1 MMRVWR
7 YPLTNSIDPDD
18 PDLTVV
24 LQPRPSDGCK
34 KVSYLLLQP
43 LHQAIRGGR
52 SNTPPLLTGWCFCR
66 WNGGCRPSARGLRT
80 DLQLG
85 VTGGW
90 I

>member
-1 MMRVWR
+1 MRVSR

-43 LHQAIRGGR
+43 LHQAIRGGEAI
-52 SNTPPLLTGWCFCR
+52 PL
-66 WNGGCRPSARGLRT
+66 PS
-80 DLQLG
+80 
-85 VTGGW
+85 
-90 I
+90 